1 MKCPCYYCKAIWFT
15 VTFSEKTMYIKD
27 LEIGHLLD
35 FYGNTLPED
44 QRDVLTAYYFEDL
57 SLSEIAE
64 DRGLTRQGVRAA
76 IKRGEKHLLFLE
88 ERLGLCGE
96 YREREALLE
105 NAARAVN
112 DVAEKLALLGDSESA
127 VKLRDAATAVQS
139 VYSQK

>member
-1 MKCPCYYCKAIWFT
+1 MCLCYYCKAIWFT
-15 VTFSEKTMYIKD
+15 ATFSEKTMYIKD

-57 SLSEIAE
+57 SLAEIAE

-96 YREREALLE
+96 YREREVLLE

-112 DVAEKLALLGDSESA
+112 EVADALSLSGDGGSA
-127 VKLRDAATAVQS
+127 AKLRDAANAVLS